1 MFSKRLDGQAEAAIA
16 ESVKLDGQ
24 EDLQKEIERQKK
36 ETDKLEV
43 ARQKNQKS
51 FRP

>member
-1 MFSKRLDGQAEAAIA
+1 MFSKRLDGEAEAAIA
-16 ESVKLDGQ
+16 KSLKLEGQ
-24 EDLQKEIERQKK
+24 EDPQKEIGRQKK

-43 ARQKNQKS
+43 DRQKNRKI